1 MDAFGTG
8 ERTDISADEAL
19 NVAKAATPLT
29 VNVGENDESGCK
41 PGNDVQIAPVDH
53 PDTPVR
59 GALQEISK
67 EEIIITRSD
76 DRIGEVAVHF
86 PRIGYRIDPVS

>member
-19 NVAKAATPLT
+19 DIAKDAAPFAASINT
-29 VNVGENDESGCK
+29 EDESGCR
-41 PGNDVQIAPVDH
+41 PGDTVQVSPVDH

-59 GALQEISK
+59 GILRSVSK
-67 EEIIITRSD
+67 EEVVITRSD

-86 PRIGYRIDPVS
+86 PRIGYRIDTAS